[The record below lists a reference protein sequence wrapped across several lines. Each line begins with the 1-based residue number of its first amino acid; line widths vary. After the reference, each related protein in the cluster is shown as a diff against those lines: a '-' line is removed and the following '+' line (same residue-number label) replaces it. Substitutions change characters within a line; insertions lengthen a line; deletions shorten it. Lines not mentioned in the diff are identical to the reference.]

1 TYFSLPANQDLVARL
16 AALGLTTELAAAA
29 ALSTQ
34 HPLYGKTL
42 VFTGTLPTLERKA
55 AQALA
60 QEVGANLTGSVSK
73 NTDYVVA
80 GAAAGS
86 KLT

>member
-1 TYFSLPANQDLVARL
+1 
-16 AALGLTTELAAAA
+16 
-29 ALSTQ
+29 
-34 HPLYGKTL
+34 
-42 VFTGTLPTLERKA
+42 TLERKA

-86 KLT
+86 KLTKAQQLGVTVLNEQEFLTLLRSK